1 MRHGPVFLTLF
12 LITASL
18 WAQKPDEKGDPDG
31 QRPQARKTSAV
42 ARENPVIREYFLTLY
57 QPNGGSPE
65 GNDTFRENLIDRQID
80 SLVEQTFKRSD
91 EMLQRASSVRQ
102 ICKELQK
109 EKGKNAPEN
118 QRSLAQTITLLKRTR
133 ALAEDLQGSL
143 AFIFSAVRVKKKT
156 ELKIPGFD
164 DWSLV
169 QSYSTFLYREVEQFN
184 DRIETFFFSAR
195 QEVSI
200 ETLQNEGMLDTLA
213 RVVRLSERM
222 EESIRQ
228 RLLAGN

>member
-1 MRHGPVFLTLF
+1 MKHGPVFLALF
-12 LITASL
+12 LTAASL
-18 WAQKPDEKGDPDG
+18 WAQKPDEKSDPEK

-42 ARENPVIREYFLTLY
+42 ARENPAIREYFVTLY

-80 SLVEQTFKRSD
+80 SLVEQTFRRTD
-91 EMLQRASSVRQ
+91 EMLQHARKVRQ

-109 EKGKNAPEN
+109 EKGKAAAEN
-118 QRSLAQTITLLKRTR
+118 QRSLAQTLTLLKRTR
-133 ALAEDLQGSL
+133 SLADDLQGSL
-143 AFIFSAVRVKKKT
+143 AFIFSSVRVKKKS

-169 QSYSTFLYREVEQFN
+169 QSYSTFLCREVEHFN
-184 DRIETFFFSAR
+184 DRIDAFFFSAR

-200 ETLQNEGMLDTLA
+200 ETLRNEGMLDTLA

-228 RLLAGN
+228 RLLVGN